1 MSLARLVVIEGP
13 DAGREFELPLRGGGV
28 GRGDGNLVQLT
39 DPAVS
44 RQHGTIELRDGALC
58 WLDDSGKTRTL
69 INGQPATHH
78 RLEAG
83 DEIVLGGTK
92 MAYLPVEG
100 VAITKAASH
109 VTMEVGSRQ
118 LLALTGD
125 ADRARRHLAA
135 LAQLGDR
142 LRGESIGGREA
153 VARAA
158 CDAALTALGAHRAFV
173 LSIAVRGR
181 VAPFAAAVGTGES
194 TQLQAPTDLVDKV
207 IQGKHVVTAETGGRA
222 LIAAP
227 VHGGADEVV
236 AVLWVDRKGGPWD
249 QIDTLAAGCLAHL
262 TGAAWVGA
270 DTREMLVRRADAL
283 EEQLSGPTAE
293 GELVGRSAA
302 AQRVLDFVK
311 RVGPS
316 DATVLLGGESGSG
329 KEMVARAVHRASR
342 RAKGPCVAVNCAAL
356 TESLIESELF
366 GHEKG
371 AFTGATEKKAGRFEM
386 ADRGTLFLD
395 EVGELPLGLQTK
407 FLRVLEE
414 RRFERVGGQKAIE
427 VDVRV
432 VAATNRD
439 LAEMVKRGTFREDLY
454 YRLSV
459 IQVEVPPLRARLDDV
474 PLLADHFL
482 ARFKSQA
489 GRRISGFAQDAIA
502 AMTRYAW
509 PGNVRELRN
518 AVERAVVLG
527 DREQIMAADLPP
539 QVLAAAAPPRTR
551 TSPPTPP
558 LGSAISS
565 SAPAPPPVVM
575 IDSSPPPAVAAPVSA
590 QRPAA
595 AAPAKSLREL
605 EKEGILAA
613 LAATNGNKAQAAA
626 ILEID
631 RSTLYKKLKDY
642 DIES

>member
-1 MSLARLVVIEGP
+1 
-13 DAGREFELPLRGGGV
+13 
-28 GRGDGNLVQLT
+28 
-39 DPAVS
+39 
-44 RQHGTIELRDGALC
+44 
-58 WLDDSGKTRTL
+58 
-69 INGQPATHH
+69 
-78 RLEAG
+78 
-83 DEIVLGGTK
+83 
-92 MAYLPVEG
+92 
-100 VAITKAASH
+100 
-109 VTMEVGSRQ
+109 
-118 LLALTGD
+118 
-125 ADRARRHLAA
+125 
-135 LAQLGDR
+135 
-142 LRGESIGGREA
+142 
-153 VARAA
+153 
-158 CDAALTALGAHRAFV
+158 CDALLTALGAQRAFV
-173 LSIAVRGR
+173 LSASRR
-181 VAPFAAAVGTGES
+181 VAPFAAVVAANES
-194 TQLQAPTDLVDKV
+194 TQLQAPADVIDKV
-207 IQGKHVVTAETGGRA
+207 IQAKQVVTAETGGRA

-227 VHGGADEVV
+227 VHGGGDDVV
-236 AVLWVDRKGGPWD
+236 AVLWVDRRGAPWD
-249 QIDTLAAGCLAHL
+249 TIDTLATGCLAHL

-283 EEQLSGPTAE
+283 EEQLSGPTGD

-302 AQRVLDFVK
+302 AHRVLDFVK
-311 RVGPS
+311 RAAPT

-329 KEMVARAVHRASR
+329 KEMVARAIHRASR

-439 LAEMVKRGTFREDLY
+439 LAEMVRRGTFREDLY

-459 IQVEVPPLRARLDDV
+459 VTVEVPPLRQRLDDV
-474 PLLADHFL
+474 PLLAEHFL
-482 ARFKSQA
+482 ARFRGQA
-489 GRRISGFAQDAIA
+489 ARRISGFSPDALA

-527 DREQIMAADLPP
+527 DRDHIMPADLPP
-539 QVLAAAAPPRTR
+539 QVLASAAPPRVR
-551 TSPPTPP
+551 TSSPTPP
-558 LGSAISS
+558 LGSQALSS
-565 SAPAPPPVVM
+565 PAPPAPPTAPRA
-575 IDSSPPPAVAAPVSA
+575 SSPGLTPPHAHVTIDPMPAFVPPPPIGKPAA
-590 QRPAA
+590 AA

-605 EKEGILAA
+605 EREGILAA

-642 DIES
+642 GIEA